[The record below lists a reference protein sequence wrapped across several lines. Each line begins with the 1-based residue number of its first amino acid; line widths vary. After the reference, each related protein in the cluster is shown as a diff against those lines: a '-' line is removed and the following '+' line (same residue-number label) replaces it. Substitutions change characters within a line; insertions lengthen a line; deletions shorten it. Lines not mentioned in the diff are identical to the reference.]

1 MAVAARPIHFF
12 CWDCGAPFTLTM
24 DALKRGD
31 LDPSCP
37 VCDSLRIGADYES
50 LVRWFDACAAAWPAA
65 GDGRTDASRRAHGW
79 PDR

>member
-1 MAVAARPIHFF
+1 MEAVQLMEASLRPIHFF
-12 CWDCGAPFTLTM
+12 CWDCGAPFTLTV

-50 LVRWFDACAAAWPAA
+50 LVHWFDACGARSPADEPMRLSPA
-65 GDGRTDASRRAHGW
+65 QD
-79 PDR
+79 

>member
-1 MAVAARPIHFF
+1 MDACRLAAAVPPIHFF
-12 CWDCGAPFTLTM
+12 CWDCGAPFALTV

-50 LVRWFDACAAAWPAA
+50 LVRWFDACGAGCREAEPHRLRAA
-65 GDGRTDASRRAHGW
+65 RE
-79 PDR
+79 